1 MHLRSKYILFLLSC
15 ELLCYCLPSMEMV
28 LCFKELRRSFLL
40 NMNIYM
46 HAYLFQTLA
55 NRLNSRWQP
64 SPITKHASE
73 LQMVEIKAKLIHTV
87 LNQAE

>member
-1 MHLRSKYILFLLSC
+1 
-15 ELLCYCLPSMEMV
+15 
-28 LCFKELRRSFLL
+28 
-40 NMNIYM
+40 MNIHM
-46 HAYLFQTLA
+46 HAYLFLTLA

-73 LQMVEIKAKLIHTV
+73 LQMVEIKAKLIHAV